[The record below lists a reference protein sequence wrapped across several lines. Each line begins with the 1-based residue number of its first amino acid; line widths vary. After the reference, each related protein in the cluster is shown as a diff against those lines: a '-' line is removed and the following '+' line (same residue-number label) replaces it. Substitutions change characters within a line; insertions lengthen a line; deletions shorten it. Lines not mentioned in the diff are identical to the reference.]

1 MRYLRGGWSASTMT
15 ALKYPNKKK
24 RKGYWK
30 IYDRA
35 RIKDFRKIWD
45 FSLEIVKKL
54 GNPFPK
60 KDKRGTKPKF
70 DRDFYAAICIL
81 LVYFDLSLRDM
92 EGEIPLLTDST
103 LDHSTIE
110 WWFEKLDEDYA
121 KRAVKHL
128 HRKIK
133 KLFKKAEYI
142 TDSTKITTTRYAKVM
157 HKGQETIELLCLKL
171 HLIIIYFAT
180 AGILS
185 IESLYV
191 THGDAHDSPIFR
203 EELVPQ
209 AQFQREKRIHGD
221 KSYFAE
227 ENITAC
233 EKEFINTNFVPK
245 DNIKHGLILKRAI
258 KEYDNE
264 ARKQFRGM
272 IEGLFGGTTIENGN
286 KTRFVKDKC
295 RKTHIALMAL
305 SHEIKTYFRALEHKA
320 QSFFALL
327 LDNPSI
333 RKRLINTKNCLLK
346 VMKYLKPGKD
356 NKEERMNFV
365 EYWAEYVRTHSDK
378 EWSKQQNSLIQNAK
392 NSKLTKEQYLRIKG
406 EIK

>member
-1 MRYLRGGWSASTMT
+1 MRYLRGGWSAPTMT
-15 ALKYPNKKK
+15 ALKYPNKTK

-30 IYDRA
+30 YYDRA
-35 RIKDFRKIWD
+35 RIKDFRKVWN
-45 FSLEIVKKL
+45 FLLEIIKKL

-60 KDKRGTKPKF
+60 KDNRGRKPKLE
-70 DRDFYAAICIL
+70 RDCYAAICIL
-81 LVYFDLSLRDM
+81 LAYFDLSLRDM
-92 EGEIPLLTDST
+92 EGEIPILTKET
-103 LDHSTIE
+103 LDHSTID
-110 WWFEKLDEDYA
+110 WWFEKLDEEYV
-121 KRAVKHL
+121 KKAVKYL

-233 EKEFINTNFVPK
+233 EEESLKTNFVPK

-258 KEYDNE
+258 DEYDNE
-264 ARKQFRGM
+264 ARKRFRGM
-272 IEGLFGGTTIENGN
+272 VEGLFGGTTTDNGN
-286 KTRFVKDKC
+286 KTRFVKDRC

-305 SHEIKTYFRALEHKA
+305 SHEIRTYFRALEHKA
-320 QSFFALL
+320 QSFFRLL
-327 LDNPSI
+327 SDNPG
-333 RKRLINTKNCLLK
+333 KYKNL
-346 VMKYLKPGKD
+346 VNYL
-356 NKEERMNFV
+356 N
-365 EYWAEYVRTHSDK
+365 
-378 EWSKQQNSLIQNAK
+378 
-392 NSKLTKEQYLRIKG
+392 LTI
-406 EIK
+406 I